1 MLVKK
6 LRIGFILLLG
16 IMIVATPT
24 LFLVQG
30 QIPQS
35 YQQDIVEIADKAEQ
49 KIMSLFEWIDSQP
62 IEDLELQ
69 LAISSYEV
77 LFEEGKLLLQSAK
90 AAIEV
95 EGFEAAAE
103 DIFEALRIFR
113 EVLKSV
119 NNLLEESGIK
129 PKGVVDKQG
138 FYEAIVRAKARIA
151 YLRVIFE
158 GNSEVEILLNEA
170 EENLVIAEEIFEDN
184 LTEAA
189 YYLREANQLISQV
202 HELLKEEAGLSNEWR
217 IFDYCER
224 IRERTR
230 NRFRYGSDQGVNLDS
245 FLGSLGY
252 QNENQFMEILE
263 SLIQNAEY
271 NSENFKDALNVLEAI
286 GNMIRQMEGELAQ
299 EINRHQHRYGS
310 GGTGGG
316 NYGGQNGSG
325 P

>member
-6 LRIGFILLLG
+6 LRIGFILLLA

-35 YQQDIVEIADKAEQ
+35 YQQDIIEIADKAEQ
-49 KIMSLFEWIDSQP
+49 KIMSLFEWIDSQS

-69 LAISSYEV
+69 LSISSYEP
-77 LFEEGKLLLQSAK
+77 LFEEGKLLLQNAK
-90 AAIEV
+90 STIQT

-119 NNLLEESGIK
+119 NILLEEAGIN
-129 PKGVVDKQG
+129 PKGLVDKQG
-138 FYEAIVRAKARIA
+138 FYEVIVRAKARIA
-151 YLRVIFE
+151 YLRVLFE
-158 GNSEVEILLNEA
+158 GNSEVETLLNEA
-170 EENLVIAEEIFEDN
+170 EENLVIAEELFEDN

-202 HELLKEEAGLSNEWR
+202 HELLKEEAILSNEWR

-230 NRFRYGSDQGVNLDS
+230 NRFRYGSDQGVNIDA

-252 QNENQFMEILE
+252 QNENQFMEMLE
-263 SLIQNAEY
+263 GLIQNAE
-271 NSENFKDALNVLEAI
+271 NNPENFNDALEVLETI
-286 GNMIRQMEGELAQ
+286 GNMIRQMEGQLTQ
-299 EINRHQHRYGS
+299 EINQHQNHYGS
-310 GGTGGG
+310 GGTIGG
-316 NYGGQNGSG
+316 NFGGQNSG
-325 P
+325 GP